1 MQASRFYCPET
12 QKTTL
17 SASSQVV
24 VPRAGASTPPAN
36 PRTQCPKTIRR
47 PQVHGSAVPTDGRS
61 LASDE
66 G

>member
-12 QKTTL
+12 QKALL
-17 SASSQVV
+17 STSSQVV

>member
-1 MQASRFYCPET
+1 MRASRFYCPET

-17 SASSQVV
+17 SAPSQVAA
-24 VPRAGASTPPAN
+24 PRASASTPPAN

-47 PQVHGSAVPTDGRS
+47 PQVHGSDVPTDGRS